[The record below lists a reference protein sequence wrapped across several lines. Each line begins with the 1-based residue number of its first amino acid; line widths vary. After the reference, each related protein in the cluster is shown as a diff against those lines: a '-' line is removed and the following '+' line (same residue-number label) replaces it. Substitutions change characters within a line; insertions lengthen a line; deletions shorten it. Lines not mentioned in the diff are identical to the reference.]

1 MDNFRVIY
9 RILRYLEKALDY
21 DEPDMNCIS
30 AKTMAISERR
40 WLSLLAMLAGENYIE
55 VVCAR
60 ESVGRKTVTSVSSVR
75 LTLRGLEYLQE
86 NPTMKRAEAIEKKA
100 SGKII
105 RKPDSPPPPPAQ
117 DTRKWGPMQVH
128 IFTDH

>member
-86 NPTMKRAEAIEKKA
+86 NPAMKRAEAIEKKA

-105 RKPDSPPPPPAQ
+105 RKLDSQPLPPPPAQ
-117 DTRKWGPMQVH
+117 DTRKAGPAGELH
-128 IFTDH
+128 SC